1 MRSRPINLVL
11 KVSFVMR
18 VLIYGLA
25 KSGTTIL
32 AARVQASLE
41 EYYGRKVSNS
51 FEPKKIWRVGGE
63 VEYVKGEKRQ
73 RSVEDEVVKTLFDSG
88 IPSDEILKY
97 EDHFDKKIFI
107 ARDPRDRYISQ
118 VFYRWHAGHS
128 PDESKFNKTLDL
140 VMLKE
145 SRPDSVPFAFLAN
158 QNPSSFP
165 GLRQKLSE
173 SYEPVIK
180 FLKGLS
186 TDWHVLRYEDFIDGQ
201 LDDLEKYL
209 GFPIKRDVG
218 VSEAHKRVVRSKS
231 YGNWRR
237 WFTSDDVGYLKP
249 AFHKYL
255 QFAGYDSED
264 WSLYPV
270 AALPEREGSEYMR
283 RLFYGVSEKKKKDN
297 KLRNYLRHGI
307 SLLGN
312 SILKSKVRYDLFPK
326 VPPSPPRLFLHIP
339 KTAGTSFRESLKL
352 SVGNANL
359 ITDYPKQRG
368 HEESLPYLFL
378 TRKDQPDELVRHLHR
393 YRNPWVAGHVVYSRY
408 SKVIPLENTFTFV
421 RHPVDRLVSLYKHRC
436 RHLGLKISFEEF
448 IDQDSVH
455 NVQNKYLP
463 LKNLS
468 KVAFVGLTEEYSKS
482 IEYLNWKYDL
492 KLVEVKN
499 NESPRVQKI
508 ELSEELYEKICEKN
522 SQDMELY
529 QTAEVLF
536 RKKLLEMDPDVA
548 KVLKEKT

>member
-1 MRSRPINLVL
+1 
-11 KVSFVMR
+11 MR
-18 VLIYGLA
+18 VLVYGLA

-41 EYYGRKVSNS
+41 EYCGRKVTNS
-51 FEPKKIWRVGGE
+51 FEPKKIWRVDGE
-63 VEYVKGEKRQ
+63 LEYVKGEKRQ

-88 IPSDEILKY
+88 VPADEILKH

-107 ARDPRDRYISQ
+107 TRDPRDRYISQ

-128 PDESKFNKTLDL
+128 PEESKFNRTLDL

-145 SRPDSVPFAFLAN
+145 SRPDSVPFVFLAN
-158 QNPSSFP
+158 QNPSAFS

-186 TDWHVLRYEDFIDGQ
+186 KDWHVIRYEDLIDGQ

-209 GFPIKRDVG
+209 GFPVKRDVG

-237 WFTSDDVGYLKP
+237 WFTADDVGYLKP
-249 AFHKYL
+249 AFYKYL

-264 WSLYPV
+264 WRLDLV
-270 AALPEREGSEYMR
+270 TALPEREGSEYMR
-283 RLFYGVSEKKKKDN
+283 KLFYGVPENKKKDN
-297 KLRNYLRHGI
+297 KLRHYLKHRI

-326 VPPSPPRLFLHIP
+326 VPPASPRLFLHIP
-339 KTAGTSFRESLKL
+339 KTAGTSFRESLRL
-352 SVGNANL
+352 SVGDANL
-359 ITDYPKQRG
+359 IADYPKQRG

-378 TRKDQPDELVRHLHR
+378 TQKCEPDELLRQLLR
-393 YRNPWVAGHVVYSRY
+393 YRNPWIAGHVKYSRY
-408 SKVIPLENTFTFV
+408 NRVIPLENTFTFL
-421 RHPVDRLVSLYKHRC
+421 RHPVDRLISLYKHRC
-436 RHLGLKISFEEF
+436 RHQGLRISFEEF

-455 NVQNKYLP
+455 NSQSKYLP
-463 LKNLS
+463 LKSLS

-499 NESPRVQKI
+499 NESPHVQKV
-508 ELSEELYEKICEKN
+508 ELNKYLYEKICERN
-522 SQDMELY
+522 SQDFELY
-529 QTAEVLF
+529 QAAEMLF
-536 RKKLLEMDPDVA
+536 RKKLLEMNSDAA
-548 KVLKEKT
+548 KALREKA